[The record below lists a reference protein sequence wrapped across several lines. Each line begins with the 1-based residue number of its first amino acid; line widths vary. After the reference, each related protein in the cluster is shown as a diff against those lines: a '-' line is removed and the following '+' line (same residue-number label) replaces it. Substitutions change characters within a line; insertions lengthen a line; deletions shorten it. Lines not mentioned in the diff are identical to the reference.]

1 MSKASNPKRFTTDQH
16 EIRMLGPAIRTV
28 NHLTPEEI
36 ADNKAH
42 DEALA
47 KINADLKG
55 D

>member
-1 MSKASNPKRFTTDQH
+1 MAKDSNPKRFTTDQH

-36 ADNKAH
+36 ADNEAH
-42 DEALA
+42 DAALA